1 MSAVRLLGS
10 LLTLVALVV
19 LCLLAFTSCS
29 AFASD
34 AELYANG
41 CPRDG
46 QTCNVDKAMAYGPM
60 AGSVVQF
67 MALPTVQANG
77 TKSLTGRLAP
87 VNVPIVSYS
96 KQEANA
102 ASVWMVQA
110 GYKVIPLCGIAG
122 TKSCYGYIFNGK
134 VPR

>member
-1 MSAVRLLGS
+1 MKRLAVLS
-10 LLTLVALVV
+10 V
-19 LCLLAFTSCS
+19 LAFLATGALAAGSEK
-29 AFASD
+29 
-34 AELYANG
+34 ELYANG

-60 AGSVVQF
+60 AGGVVQF
-67 MALPTVQANG
+67 MALPTAQANE